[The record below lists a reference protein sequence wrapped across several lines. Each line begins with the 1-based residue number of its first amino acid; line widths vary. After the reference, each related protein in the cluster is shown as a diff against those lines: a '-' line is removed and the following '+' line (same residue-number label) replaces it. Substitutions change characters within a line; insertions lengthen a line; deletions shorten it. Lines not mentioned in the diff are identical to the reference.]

1 MVVVV
6 IMMMV
11 FGVRAL
17 EPRSHPILV
26 TDWTL
31 NPLMGVSFWSPGA
44 RGCTLELRPPVLLS
58 AAIPMVDV

>member
-1 MVVVV
+1 MSP
-6 IMMMV
+6 
-11 FGVRAL
+11 A
-17 EPRSHPILV
+17 PTPILV

-44 RGCTLELRPPVLLS
+44 WGCTLELRPLVLLS